1 MRIVR
6 REKRDTQSCPRAERR
21 DAIRR
26 TIMASRQTKVS
37 NRMLFIL
44 LLLAAGIFFIAP
56 LRWTKEFQSAFNDI
70 FSWPL
75 RLGAGVSLFTRTQQ
89 MLPDVVSHR
98 EHNRL
103 QNHLANVMQQ
113 LYQEHKKVEKLSGLR
128 SRFSLEGADLVVA
141 DVIRASSDGQSE
153 LIINRGKNDND
164 DLAKGQFVLGDNSII
179 GTISDVSSRT
189 ARVRLFT
196 DPASKIAVKIG
207 TLNIDRVMQGDGGSS
222 ATVRMIKHKVK
233 TAVMVFARKKPG
245 LLDAPMIIGKVASCR
260 MNKESPLLWDIVVV
274 PACDIE
280 ALNDVAVI
288 IMNPKD

>member
-1 MRIVR
+1 L
-6 REKRDTQSCPRAERR
+6 REEKYAIRDTRY
-21 DAIRR
+21 AIRNM
-26 TIMASRQTKVS
+26 IMASRQTKVS
-37 NRMLFIL
+37 NQVLFIL
-44 LLLAAGIFFIAP
+44 LLLVGGIIFIAP
-56 LRWTKEFQSAFNDI
+56 LSWTREFQSTFDNI

-75 RLGAGVSLFTRTQQ
+75 RFTTAVSLSTRAQKA
-89 MLPDVVSHR
+89 LPDVVSRR

-128 SRFSLEGADLVVA
+128 SRFPLEGADLVVA
-141 DVIRASSDGQSE
+141 DVIRASTGGQSE
-153 LIINRGKNDND
+153 IIINRGKNDND

-196 DPASKIAVKIG
+196 DSASKIAVKIG
-207 TLNIDRVMQGDGGSS
+207 KLNIDRIMQGGGSNS

-233 TAVMVFARKKPG
+233 TGDEVFARKKPG
-245 LLDAPMIIGKVASCR
+245 LLDTPMIIGKVAGCQR
-260 MNKESPLLWDIVVV
+260 NKESPLLWDITVE
-274 PACDIE
+274 PACNIE

-288 IMNPKD
+288 IINPQ